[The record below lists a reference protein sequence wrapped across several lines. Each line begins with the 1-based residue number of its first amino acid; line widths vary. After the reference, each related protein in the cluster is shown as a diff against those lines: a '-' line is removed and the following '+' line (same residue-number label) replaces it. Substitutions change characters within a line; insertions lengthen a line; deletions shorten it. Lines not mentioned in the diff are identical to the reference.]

1 MINVAQS
8 SGEWSLTT
16 ILCELNPQQCDFYY
30 FDVTPLIWKA
40 SSPPPANGHS
50 QIASFIP
57 SSHHHNVANI
67 FLLYVKACLKR
78 VERNAPLP
86 RQFCHRSTALTLSTA
101 AQCAAQE
108 RLRSSRRWKETGVG
122 LPVDPLW
129 TRPVPLCGH
138 TELHTSSFPFCLFQ
152 KTTPRFSA
160 GRTASKSAVHTT
172 PSQKG
177 QERKIRQEWKGGGA
191 EKEKQ

>member
-1 MINVAQS
+1 MWLLLFWRYTSHSKGFFTSTWPTGIHRLPYLLPPHVI
-8 SGEWSLTT
+8 T
-16 ILCELNPQQCDFYY
+16 ICQTD
-30 FDVTPLIWKA
+30 
-40 SSPPPANGHS
+40 
-50 QIASFIP
+50 
-57 SSHHHNVANI
+57 I
-67 FLLYVKACLKR
+67 FLFY
-78 VERNAPLP
+78 
-86 RQFCHRSTALTLSTA
+86 HRSTALTLSTA

-122 LPVDPLW
+122 LPVEPLW

-160 GRTASKSAVHTT
+160 GRTASKPAVHTT

-177 QERKIRQEWKGGGA
+177 QERKIWQEWKRGGA